1 MRNAAVV
8 NLIRKIIQ
16 WLLLAVTVVFL
27 ITGFGI
33 TEFRVVEAVTLGW
46 LTKSWALRIHDS
58 LWIPFVVLLVL
69 HLCLPFVFKT
79 RPVKRVSQK

>member
-1 MRNAAVV
+1 MRQTTVTDI
-8 NLIRKIIQ
+8 IRRTIH
-16 WLLLAVTVVFL
+16 WLLLALTVIFL

-33 TEFRVVEAVTLGW
+33 TEFRIVEAVTLGW

-69 HLCLPFVFKT
+69 HLCLPFIFKRKT
-79 RPVKRVSQK
+79 KGVEL